1 MNAAIKVEEQEIQPE
16 PENGPINC
24 ENEKKFLCHVCSKS
38 FLHRHHLEIHLKIHE
53 GKKDFSCKIPNCAKK
68 FR

>member
-1 MNAAIKVEEQEIQPE
+1 MNATIKVEDQEIQAE
-16 PENGPINC
+16 PENGINNC

-38 FLHRHHLEIHLKIHE
+38 FVLRHHLEIHLKIHE
-53 GKKDFSCKIPNCAKK
+53 GTKDFSCKICAKK